1 MKIEIP
7 ELALVLL
14 IGPSGA
20 GKSRFARDHFLP
32 TEVISSDDCR
42 AWVSDD
48 PTDQS
53 ATEDAFDL
61 LTTIARKRLARG
73 KLTVIDATNVQPEA
87 RKPLIELAR
96 SYHVLPVA
104 IVLDMP
110 VSLCLRRNQL
120 REDRSLGPH
129 VVRNQHN
136 QLHRSLRGL
145 KREGFRYIHHL
156 TSPEAVESL
165 SITRQRL
172 WVNRRDDAGPFDI
185 IGDVHGCFDELHALL
200 DALGYQVTRHDEEGE
215 PRFEVQPPAG
225 RRAIFVGDLVD
236 RGPDSPNVL
245 RLVMEMVEAG
255 TALCVPGNHDIKLL
269 RALQGRRVKI
279 AHGLS
284 QTLDQLQGES
294 VAFRKRL
301 IAFLDGLIS
310 HYVFDEGKLVVA
322 HAGLSEALQ
331 GRASRW
337 VRDFALYGDTTG
349 ELDEF
354 GLPVRRDWAAR
365 YRGEALVVYGHTPV
379 AEPRWLNHT
388 VNIDTGAVFGG
399 ALSALRYPEQAVVS
413 VAALRQYAVPP
424 RPLSGDA
431 DLLSAQQ
438 QDDSLLDLSEVTGKR
453 RIETELQGTVTIRA
467 ENAAAALEVM
477 SRFAVDPRW
486 LIYLPPTM
494 SPSKTSQREGL
505 LEHPDEAFA
514 YYANAG
520 VTEVVCQEKHMGSRA
535 IVIVGRSEA
544 AIQQRFGLPEAAIG
558 ICYTRTGRRF
568 FDEPALERAF
578 LHRLQAA
585 VGAAGWWDQFESE
598 WLLLDCELMPWS
610 AKAQG
615 MIREQYAAVGAAA
628 RTALPTAVAALQT
641 AQARGQ
647 DVAELRRRFDAQQG
661 MIEAFSAA
669 YRRYAWPVEGVDDL
683 RLAPFHLLATEGVL
697 HSDKSHLWQMES
709 LSELTRQPDPLL
721 HPTAYRLVDL
731 TDDGARAEAVAWWE
745 ALTDAGGEG
754 MVVKP
759 MPFIARGR
767 RSMIQPAVK
776 CRGRDYLRLIY
787 GPTYTEPANLARL
800 RQRGLGR
807 KSALA
812 LREFALGMEGLARWI
827 RREPLRRTHE
837 CIFAVL
843 ALESEPV
850 DPRL

>member
-156 TSPEAVESL
+156 TSPEAVEAL
-165 SITRQRL
+165 SIARQRL

-837 CIFAVL
+837 CIFGVL

>member
-110 VSLCLRRNQL
+110 VSLCLRCNQL

>member
-53 ATEDAFDL
+53 VTEDAFDL

-585 VGAAGWWDQFESE
+585 VDAAGWWDRFDSE

-837 CIFAVL
+837 CIFGVL

>member
-53 ATEDAFDL
+53 VTEDAFDL

-156 TSPEAVESL
+156 TSPEAVEAL
-165 SITRQRL
+165 SIARQRL

-185 IGDVHGCFDELHALL
+185 IGDVHGCFDELRALL

-837 CIFAVL
+837 CIFGVL

>member
-837 CIFAVL
+837 CIFGVL

>member
-585 VGAAGWWDQFESE
+585 VDAAGWWDRFDSE

-837 CIFAVL
+837 CIFGVL

>member
-53 ATEDAFDL
+53 VTEDAFDL

-156 TSPEAVESL
+156 TSPEAVEAL
-165 SITRQRL
+165 SIARQRL

-837 CIFAVL
+837 CIFGVL